1 MKRVGLISLA
11 CMVAAAMCV
20 FALADLPYGYYTLLR
35 LVVCAT
41 SISVGLQLVMTG
53 RVRWSLLAWGV
64 ALLYN
69 PLVRV
74 GLERDVWAMVNL
86 GTAATLMVGAWMM
99 RRPKASEAAP
109 IEASVNAGA
118 VRADDVDE
126 LDDDDAEDE
135 APGPNRHAPS
145 PTVAPVEDQY
155 SGIIREATARLRAR
169 GEARAAEEA
178 AEARADAL
186 RRQSAALQAKIDAI
200 GKTKRGS
207 P

>member
-1 MKRVGLISLA
+1 M
-11 CMVAAAMCV
+11 M
-20 FALADLPYGYYTLLR
+20 
-35 LVVCAT
+35 
-41 SISVGLQLVMTG
+41 G

-109 IEASVNAGA
+109 IGASVNAVA

-126 LDDDDAEDE
+126 LDDEDAEDE
-135 APGPNRHAPS
+135 ATGPNRHAPS
-145 PTVAPVEDQY
+145 PTGAPVEDQY

-169 GEARAAEEA
+169 AEARAAEEA

-200 GKTKRGS
+200 GRTKRES